1 MPSGIISL
9 KEVLSSAP
17 EGKVFFNDEW
27 LRNFL
32 MGLTDEKVVVVRCC
46 DAD

>member
-1 MPSGIISL
+1 M
-9 KEVLSSAP
+9 LSSAP
-17 EGKVFFNDEW
+17 EDKVFFNDEL

-32 MGLTDEKVVVVRCC
+32 MGLTDEKVVVVGCC